1 MRETSPSLRPPGRMP
16 ALALALVPAAVIT
29 AIMAV
34 VMAVVLAVAPAL
46 GPAGVQALY
55 DSAVLA
61 NIAVWFA
68 FSPPYLVGWVQLWD
82 PALRGRTG
90 VLGVVAL
97 AGVLWFVNLFA
108 YACTG
113 SLLGAVLRG

>member
-1 MRETSPSLRPPGRMP
+1 MREPSPSLHTSGRMP
-16 ALALALVPAAVIT
+16 DLALALVPAAVIT

-34 VMAVVLAVAPAL
+34 VMAIVLAVAPAL
-46 GPAGVQALY
+46 GPAGTYALY

-82 PALRGRTG
+82 PGIRRRTG
-90 VLGVVAL
+90 LLGVAAL

-113 SLLGAVLRG
+113 SLLGALLRG